1 MLKIYHFLQKTNQY
15 FVTELYNS
23 AFYIIF
29 KGFSRFSARKIDKIR
44 GNLRKSAQTDGDEP
58 TT

>member
-15 FVTELYNS
+15 FVTELYNF

-29 KGFSRFSARKIDKIR
+29 KEFSRFFARKNDKTR
-44 GNLRKSAQTDGDEP
+44 GNLRKSTQTDGDEP